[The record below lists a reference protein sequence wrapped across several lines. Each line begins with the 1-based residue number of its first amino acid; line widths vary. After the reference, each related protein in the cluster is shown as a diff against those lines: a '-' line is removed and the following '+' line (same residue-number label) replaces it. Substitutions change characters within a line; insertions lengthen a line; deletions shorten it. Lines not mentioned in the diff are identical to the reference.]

1 MSDLLDATSPTRL
14 TSAALRELAETT
26 GEPVITVSFPTDQ
39 ATAEPQQNAVRIKS
53 AGDAVEQRL
62 EELGY
67 DQEQQIA
74 PLLQPLEQ
82 LQVDDDFWG
91 HQLDGLY
98 VTVWPQG
105 WRAFRVPYELRER
118 VAIDVRA
125 HLQPLLPAVAERGT
139 FHVLALSQH
148 HVRLL
153 RASRSSVER
162 VDLSQLEIPT
172 DLDSA
177 LHDDD
182 FEKAG
187 MQSRSGSPGG
197 NRAIWHGHDGGGEH
211 EQVLVDKYLRQVANG
226 LDKLLGGD
234 PRPIVLAGVEEMCVQ
249 YRKHTGL
256 TVCDDIVAGNPD
268 DANDAQ
274 LRDAAWPIVEPEL
287 RRPLDETIETFRAH
301 HGTGLALADLP
312 EILPAAEMGR
322 VGSLLVRD
330 GAERWGR
337 FDPTRGLNA
346 DRDTPGE
353 GDEDLVEHAIALVLQ
368 RGGDA
373 YLLDDRAMPVDGD
386 LAAVCRY

>member
-1 MSDLLDATSPTRL
+1 MSDLLELTSPTRL
-14 TSAALRELAETT
+14 TPEALRELAEVG
-26 GEPVITVSFPTDQ
+26 GEPVITVTIPTDQ
-39 ATAEPQQNAVRIKS
+39 ATAQPQQNAVRIKS

-62 EELGY
+62 EELAY
-67 DQEQQIA
+67 DQQQQIA
-74 PLLQPLEQ
+74 PLLAPLEE
-82 LQVDDDFWG
+82 LQADVDFWA

-98 VTVWPQG
+98 VTVWPGG
-105 WRAFRVPYELRER
+105 WRAYRLPYELRER
-118 VAIDVRA
+118 VAVDVRP

-153 RASRSSVER
+153 RASRTTVER
-162 VDLSQLEIPT
+162 VDIGQIDMPT
-172 DLDSA
+172 HIDEA
-177 LHDDD
+177 LRDDD
-182 FEKAG
+182 LERPG
-187 MQSRSGSPGG
+187 QQSHSGSPGG
-197 NRAIWHGHDGGGEH
+197 NRAIWHGHGGGEH

-226 LDKLLGGD
+226 IDKLLGGD
-234 PRPIVLAGVEEMCVQ
+234 PRPVVLAGVEEVCVQ

-256 TVCDDIVAGNPD
+256 NVCDDIVAGNPD

-287 RRPLDETIETFRAH
+287 RRPLEETVATFRAH
-301 HGTGLALADLP
+301 HGTGMALADLP

-337 FDPTRGLNA
+337 FDPTNGLQV
-346 DRDTPGE
+346 DRDTPAE
-353 GDEDLVEHAIALVLQ
+353 GDEDLVERAISLALQ
-368 RGGDA
+368 RGGEA
-373 YLLDDRAMPVDGD
+373 YLVDPGGMPVDAE